1 MEDTNR
7 LAIETIQLNKQ
18 AIIFLP
24 SRASAEKTAEDIAK
38 LTSFSFPDL
47 EHEILHNLSI
57 PTKQCRRLS
66 HCIKK
71 GIAFHHSGLT
81 NSQKELIEES
91 FKIGKIKIICA
102 TPTLAAGLSLPV
114 FRVII
119 KSLKR
124 YNERWG
130 MDWIP
135 VLEYLQMAGR
145 AGRPEY
151 EQFGESIVITSSQA
165 EKEEI
170 YEKYICGVPEEI
182 YSKLAAEP
190 ILRTHLL
197 SLISSGI
204 IQDHYTLRNFFAQT
218 FWAKQFNDFTKLEQ
232 ITNKVLNQ
240 LNEWEFITIEN
251 SKVNNINQSSDH
263 KNISNKNSNKNNVNH
278 PTSEFISAANLNR
291 SEQKPNEKTTQNN
304 PEKKIRATLL
314 GKRISE
320 LYLDPLTAK
329 HLLDS
334 LSNFNQTK
342 NNFSLLQMISHTLE
356 IRPLL
361 SLKKKDENT
370 IQEELNKRYNYLLEK
385 EPSVFDLEYGE
396 FMNSIKTALFF
407 EEWIDEKDEDYLLEK
422 YDIRPGEIRV
432 KMETADWLL
441 YGSEELANIQN
452 NREAVK
458 EIKKLR
464 LRLEYGVK
472 EELLTL
478 LKLKGIGRIR
488 ARKLYSHNLKDIG
501 DIKNID
507 ITSLGQIL
515 GKAVAEDI
523 KKQVGEEIKEIPKGT
538 RKGQLSME
546 KFGG

>member
-1 MEDTNR
+1 VYSSHSMEDTSK
-7 LAIETIQLNKQ
+7 LALETIELKKQ

-24 SRASAEKTAEDIAK
+24 SRASAEKTAEDLSK
-38 LTSFSFPDL
+38 LTSFSYPDL
-47 EHEILHNLSI
+47 EHEILHALSI
-57 PTKQCRRLS
+57 PTKQCKRLS

-81 NSQKELIEES
+81 NAQKELIEES
-91 FKIGKIKIICA
+91 FRQGKIKIICA

-130 MDWIP
+130 MEWIP

-151 EQFGESIVITSSQA
+151 EKYGESIVITSSQE

-170 YEKYICGVPEEI
+170 YNRYICGVPEDI

-204 IQDHYTLRNFFAQT
+204 IQDSYTLRNFFAQT
-218 FWAKQFNDFTKLEQ
+218 FWAKQFNDFNKLEV
-232 ITNKVLNQ
+232 ITAKILDQ
-240 LNEWEFITIEN
+240 LKEW
-251 SKVNNINQSSDH
+251 Q
-263 KNISNKNSNKNNVNH
+263 
-278 PTSEFISAANLNR
+278 FISIEKSSQNQEENTTSGFVSAKTL
-291 SEQKPNEKTTQNN
+291 QKSTTNPQDRTQQDKIPQN
-304 PEKKIRATLL
+304 KIRATTI

-329 HLLDS
+329 HLLES
-334 LSNFNQTK
+334 TQNFNETK
-342 NNFSLLQMISHTLE
+342 KSFSLFQMISHTLE
-356 IRPLL
+356 LRPLL
-361 SLKKKDENT
+361 SIKKKDENT
-370 IQEELNKRYNYLLEK
+370 IQEELNKKYEQLLEK
-385 EPSVFDLEYGE
+385 EPSVFDPEYEE

-432 KMETADWLL
+432 KLEIADWLL
-441 YGSEELANIQN
+441 YGSEELAHLQN
-452 NREAVK
+452 NKEAVR
-458 EIKKLR
+458 EIKRLR

-472 EELLTL
+472 EELLAL

-488 ARKLYSHNLKDIG
+488 ARKLYSHGLKDIG
-501 DIKNID
+501 DIKKTD
-507 ITSLGQIL
+507 QTSLSQIL
-515 GKAVAEDI
+515 GKALAEDI

-538 RKGQLSME
+538 RKGQLSIN
-546 KFGG
+546 KF

>member
-1 MEDTNR
+1 MQDTDR

-38 LTSFSFPDL
+38 LTSFSLPEL
-47 EHEILHNLSI
+47 EHEILRALSI